1 MRELR
6 ASAEA
11 SVAAGPAECLALLAD
26 VGAYPDWCPD
36 TVVRAEAVEDGRAR
50 VTLRLGRGPLAGRF
64 EELMTVRVDAD
75 AREVRLERV
84 PHDAGDPERL
94 EVAWRIGDGPPTR
107 LELRLAAALELPRLV
122 PLGGMAQAVAQG
134 LVAAASRALSPPSA
148 MASASSS

>member
-1 MRELR
+1 VRELR

-11 SVAAGPAECLALLAD
+11 LLEAGPAECLALLAD

-36 TVVRAEAVEDGRAR
+36 TVVRAEDLEDGRAR

-64 EELMTVRVDAD
+64 DELMTLRVDPD

-84 PHDAGDPERL
+84 PHDAADPERL
-94 EVAWRIGDGPPTR
+94 EVTWRIGNGPPTR
-107 LELRLAAALELPRLV
+107 LELRLTAALELPRLV
-122 PLGGMAQAVAQG
+122 PLGGMAESVAQG
-134 LVAAASRALSPPSA
+134 LVAAASRALSPPSP